1 MDINMK
7 MIKALFLLILM
18 NSFTVQGY
26 EGNLKS
32 VYSVLEEFNLQAGT
46 NEVNEQ
52 FVFTYAVRASNA
64 LSIDWSSGN
73 KKDTSDELLRLWEG
87 KSELNALDSIGLLKS
102 TRFKVELAGYLGAG
116 IDKCLVT
123 YDKNVLRFFVVNYLE
138 DRNARMRIAAIR
150 NLGFVGNNQDIE
162 YLSKVVKKQLEG
174 WSQHAASS
182 LDLIGTKE
190 SVGALIKL
198 HDEVTDPALH
208 DFMDSITS
216 QYSNGVKLA
225 SSCNLSNN

>member
-1 MDINMK
+1 MK
-7 MIKALFLLILM
+7 MIKTLLLLILL
-18 NSFTVQGY
+18 NSFSVQGY
-26 EGNLKS
+26 EGNLKN
-32 VYSVLEEFNLQAGT
+32 VHSVLEEFNLQTGT
-46 NEVNEQ
+46 NKVNEQ

-73 KKDTSDELLRLWEG
+73 KKDTSNELLKLWEG
-87 KSELNALDSIGLLKS
+87 QSELNTLDSKGLLKS
-102 TRFKVELAGYLGAG
+102 TRFKIELAGYLGVG
-116 IDKCLVT
+116 IDKCIVT
-123 YDKNVLRFFVVNYLE
+123 YDKNALRFFVVNYLE

-174 WSQHAASS
+174 WSQHAARS

-190 SVGALIKL
+190 SIGVLIEL
-198 HDEVTDPALH
+198 QNEVTDPALH
-208 DFMDSITS
+208 DFMRSIVS

-225 SSCNLSNN
+225 PSCNLNDN